1 MKFMNNKDL
10 YIIREN
16 SGFVVSELVI
26 GSGEQD
32 INFEVQYLYLNKHW
46 GIAWQHDQH
55 HHGLVLPGKLL

>member
-32 INFEVQYLYLNKHW
+32 INFEVQSHWLYRSFYTRKMRAQYSNHF
-46 GIAWQHDQH
+46 
-55 HHGLVLPGKLL
+55 